1 MLVCHVLLRYYLN
14 AEFLAGEDRHLG
26 VRTKEDHYREAAQ
39 FLNAG
44 ERAAAEG
51 GEGVGGTLAFL
62 TRGTS
67 YLRYRMNTCSPY
79 EGIHQLATRSMDD
92 ALRSFE
98 GVLAEK
104 PTNIV
109 ALLGK
114 VRTSLFILPYISYI
128 TYAGPYSICQTKLS
142 TSFKVVSTSTS
153 AEPDLHT

>member
-1 MLVCHVLLRYYLN
+1 MPRRRQSLCCQTLVSPETCPCAGVLVHNCCYI
-14 AEFLAGEDRHLG
+14 GEDKLTERS
-26 VRTKEDHYREAAQ
+26 KEEYYRDAAQ
-39 FLNAG
+39 YLNAG

-67 YLRYRMNTCSPY
+67 RTSFGGPNSGLLIYI
-79 EGIHQLATRSMDD
+79 GIQQLATRSMDD
-92 ALRSFE
+92 AMRSFE

-114 VRTSLFILPYISYI
+114 VRALS
-128 TYAGPYSICQTKLS
+128 SIGRCWR
-142 TSFKVVSTSTS
+142 
-153 AEPDLHT
+153 